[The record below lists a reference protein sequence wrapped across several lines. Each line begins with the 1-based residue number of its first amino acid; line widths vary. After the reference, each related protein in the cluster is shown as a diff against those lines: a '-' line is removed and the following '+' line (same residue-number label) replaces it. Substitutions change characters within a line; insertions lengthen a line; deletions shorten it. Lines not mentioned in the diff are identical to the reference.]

1 MNAPF
6 APINQI
12 FEPAQLLMK
21 NFLYVCFAGSML
33 LTACSNNENKSTT
46 IIETSKTD
54 STIVTRTDTTSAGA
68 SAAFDINTIPV
79 TSKEIGKFP
88 YLNAPEGYHYNDVIK
103 SDFENLHF
111 AIKGR
116 LTGIEGK
123 SYKTN
128 IYKNRDSDTP
138 FSPELV
144 DRAYNKA
151 ITDLGG
157 VQVSDKILPG
167 EIERIGKKVLEQG
180 NHAYSII
187 GDNDYTLSHVR
198 TYVLRTAAAE
208 IWIELSLYEGGG
220 YINIL
225 QKEAANVP
233 KVSII
238 KADEI
243 KSELDKSG
251 KAVLHINFD
260 VDKASLLAD
269 GKDAVNQIL
278 PVLKNNPDLKLSIE
292 GHTDNSGAADK
303 NKTLSIAR
311 ANTVLQSLVQSG
323 ISASRLKATG
333 FGASKP
339 LTDNDTDAG
348 KAQNRRVEL
357 VKI

>member
-1 MNAPF
+1 
-6 APINQI
+6 
-12 FEPAQLLMK
+12 MK
-21 NFLYVCFAGSML
+21 NFLYICFCGSVL
-33 LTACSNNENKSTT
+33 LTSCGNHQDKSTVT
-46 IIETSKTD
+46 IETSKTD
-54 STIVTRTDTTSAGA
+54 STIVTRRDTTSAGA
-68 SAAFDINTIPV
+68 AAAFDINTVPM
-79 TSKEIGKFP
+79 TSKDIGKFP
-88 YLNAPEGYHYNDVIK
+88 YLNAPEGYRYNDIIK

-111 AIKGR
+111 AIKGQ

-123 SYKTN
+123 SFKTN
-128 IYKNRDSDTP
+128 IYKNRESDTP

-144 DRAYNKA
+144 DKAYHKA

-167 EIERIGKKVLEQG
+167 EIERVGKKVLEQG

-187 GDNDYTLSHVR
+187 GADDYTLSHVR
-198 TYVLRTAAAE
+198 TYVIRTATAE
-208 IWIELSLYEGGG
+208 VWIELSLYEGGG

-233 KVSII
+233 TVSII

-243 KSELDKSG
+243 KTELDKSG

-260 VDKASLLAD
+260 VDKATLLAD

-292 GHTDNSGAADK
+292 GHTDNSGTAEK

-339 LTDNDTDAG
+339 LTDNGSEAG
-348 KAQNRRVEL
+348 MAQNRRVEL